1 MCQHSHILKNE
12 FLKSIWLSVRLSVKA
27 FNLNKKRVKSLAK
40 APTRRAHKLTPLFA
54 STASGR

>member
-12 FLKSIWLSVRLSVKA
+12 FKKSIWIFVKA
-27 FNLNKKRVKSLAK
+27 LNFPHRKRVKSLAK

>member
-12 FLKSIWLSVRLSVKA
+12 FKKVIWIFVKA
-27 FNLNKKRVKSLAK
+27 LNLNKKCAKSFAK